1 MAAIVFDL
9 DGTVLRTEQAYQDV
23 LADAIASVRGDVPDA
38 WLETY
43 TESFFECFDECEPDP
58 IRRTFAR
65 IDGCDDPEPY
75 ATALLEA
82 EIESFSPPPDARR
95 VLEQLSAADAHDLG
109 VLTNGVRDWQL
120 AKLRGNDLERY
131 FDAVVTSYDVGA
143 HKPDEAPYRELET
156 PLPAAQYV
164 MVGDS
169 DSDIE
174 GAQAAGWDAIR
185 YDGGSFDDV
194 LDESDFV

>member
-1 MAAIVFDL
+1 MAGIVFDL
-9 DGTVLRTEQAYQDV
+9 DGTVLRGEHAYRDV
-23 LADAIASVRGDVPDA
+23 LADAIASVRGNAPEA

-43 TESFFECFDECEPDP
+43 AESFLECFADCEPEP

-95 VLEQLSAADAHDLG
+95 VLERLSAADAHDLG

-131 FDAVVTSYDVGA
+131 VDAVVASYEVGA

-156 PLPAAQYV
+156 RLPADRYV

-169 DSDIE
+169 DSDVE

-185 YDGGSFDDV
+185 YAGGSFDDV
-194 LDESDFV
+194 VDEIDCV

>member
-1 MAAIVFDL
+1 MTAIVFDL
-9 DGTVLRTEQAYQDV
+9 DGTVLRTVKAYRDV
-23 LADAIASVRGDVPDA
+23 LADAITSVRGDAPDA

-43 TESFFECFDECEPDP
+43 TASFLECFAECEPEP

-65 IDGCDDPEPY
+65 IDDCDDPERY

-95 VLEQLSAADAHDLG
+95 VLEELSAADTHDLG

-120 AKLRGNDLERY
+120 AKLRGNDLEQR
-131 FDAVVTSYDVGA
+131 FDAVVASYDVGA
-143 HKPDEAPYRELET
+143 HKPAEAPYRELET
-156 PLPAAQYV
+156 RLPADRYV

-185 YDGGSFDDV
+185 YDGGSFEDV
-194 LDESDFV
+194 LAAIDSA